1 MAARPS
7 PAASQKGSPRAAARK
22 PWPRPRLIGLTGT
35 NGAGKGEA
43 AAFFQEKGF
52 AYFSL
57 SDLIREELQKKNL
70 APTRDNLIRTGN
82 DLRRRY
88 GADILARRILRRVK
102 GRAVIDSIRHPKE
115 VERLR
120 IRPTFRLLA
129 VDAPPALRFERVK
142 RRGRDESAA
151 TLEEFLAKERE
162 EMSRSPEAQQ
172 LDLCLR
178 MADTTL
184 INDSSLEDFHRQL
197 EALL

>member
-1 MAARPS
+1 MAALPS
-7 PAASQKGSPRAAARK
+7 PTVPEKKPRRPAPRK
-22 PWPRPRLIGLTGT
+22 SGPEPRLIGLTGT

-43 AAFFQEKGF
+43 AAFFRKKGF

-57 SDLIREELQKKNL
+57 SDLIREELQKRKMAL
-70 APTRDNLIRTGN
+70 TRDNLIRSGN
-82 DLRRRY
+82 ELRRRY
-88 GADILARRILRRVK
+88 GPDILARRILRRVK

-120 IRPTFRLLA
+120 TRPAFRLLA
-129 VDAPPALRFERVK
+129 VDAPAALRFERVK

-162 EMSRSPEAQQ
+162 EMGRSPEAQQ

-178 MADTTL
+178 LADTTL
-184 INDSSLEDFHRQL
+184 VNDSSLEDFHRKL